1 MINEPNSCDESTFN
15 FDLQRNW
22 VNFFLNYLSELAEM
36 KRKWEECCQTNVCL
50 QNSCYTAEWKASAW
64 ATVRQRCQ
72 GRYPDWPYTVDIFRI
87 QNQADIE
94 ILTKMFERHSEDN
107 SSFPQ
112 TIWTSGTRCP
122 RTGPVL
128 VTRWVSTNHP
138 LPDWLEEKTAIQV
151 PYKNEGCKF
160 LVIYPAPN
168 VSHTKYDFQ
177 DQTARH
183 AAICEFLFPGD
194 LENQSESEDTF
205 VSTQTTSHS
214 WRSSTTL
221 MSIQSKT
228 SKPTE
233 NLRWSSSKGQ
243 TLKEVT
249 RVGTEPYQMTSTPS
263 PDRDSNEEFYPTKD
277 TRFCKGQTAAGIY
290 WPDAPP
296 GVTVNQSCPEGM
308 IGYAHWTCSE
318 WTLLYTPARPHI
330 QDCKHIWIRNLE
342 DDVNQGVDAVEISLK
357 LANETKHQ
365 ILSHG
370 DITALVDLS
379 TEILSLYYKQSGTE
393 ETSVSYSFTGSMIV
407 SMSNILR
414 AEIKTAWE
422 VLPEIH
428 QTRAASQIL
437 KLVTNVGS
445 YLSCTRRSTNKL
457 QFTVTA
463 ENIGL
468 QTFILKTNASDDED
482 WIVFPQKVPGVET
495 TSSLSLPPHLDTES
509 WLSPC
514 KNYKTAVGVIY
525 NHVGEF
531 LKTDHLFGSTAHV
544 VTQVISFSLTNDSES
559 IRLPKSKEV
568 TVVLQ
573 HKDIP
578 PGLLRYPRCMFWN
591 FSKQT
596 YGQWDGSGCY
606 VMNTNQTHTVCSCN
620 HLTNFAVLM
629 DINDNIKEDELQSIM
644 TYVCC
649 GVSSLTL
656 IVTLI
661 CFVTIRSLYSRRSI
675 ITGNLCFCLL
685 FINGLIIFGLDQTH
699 QKAICATIAGLL
711 HFWTLSAFC
720 WMLVEGYHLYKMV
733 VLVFQ
738 RGENLSVKF
747 YYLFAYGSP
756 LVVVGI
762 SASIRA
768 DGYGGHNY
776 CWLSSHEGL
785 MWSFVGPACAIL
797 FVNIGIFILTLKS
810 ASNVRIKREQTTLK
824 KIKSWARGSLSVTC
838 LLGLTW
844 CLGLFYINKTLH
856 VFSYV
861 FILLNGLQGVFI
873 FVFHI
878 LLNEKVQTI
887 CFMKWKRKKQPN
899 WIKQTSSNRLH
910 SKLST
915 RTSVDSNG
923 CARTFSNR

>member
-1 MINEPNSCDESTFN
+1 MNCQRIIIRALVLSFTWTQMELKKFSEP
-15 FDLQRNW
+15 
-22 VNFFLNYLSELAEM
+22 ELAEM
-36 KRKWEECCQTNVCL
+36 KRKWEECCRTNVCL

-64 ATVRQRCQ
+64 TTIRQRCQ

-94 ILTKMFERHSEDN
+94 ILTKMFQRHSEDN
-107 SSFPQ
+107 SSFPH
-112 TIWTSGTRCP
+112 TIWTSGMRCP
-122 RTGPVL
+122 KTGNEGPVL
-128 VTRWVSTNHP
+128 VTRWVSTNRP
-138 LPDWLEEKTAIQV
+138 LPDWLEEKTDTQV

-194 LENQSESEDTF
+194 LENQSESEDETDLTKTF
-205 VSTQTTSHS
+205 VYTQTTSHS
-214 WRSSTTL
+214 LKSSTTL

-228 SKPTE
+228 LNPTQS
-233 NLRWSSSKGQ
+233 LHWSSSIGE
-243 TLKEVT
+243 TPKEVT
-249 RVGTEPYQMTSTPS
+249 HAGTEPYQMTSTPIT
-263 PDRDSNEEFYPTKD
+263 DRDSNEEFFPTKD
-277 TRFCKGQTAAGIY
+277 TRFCKGQTEAGIQ

-318 WTLLYTPARPHI
+318 WTLLYTPERPHI

-342 DDVNQGVDAVEISLK
+342 DDVNQGVDAVKISLK

-379 TEILSLYYKQSGTE
+379 TEILSLYYKQSGME
-393 ETSVSYSFTGSMIV
+393 ETSVSYSFTGSMIA

-422 VLPEIH
+422 ALPEIH

-437 KLVTNVGS
+437 KLVTNMGS

-482 WIVFPQKVPGVET
+482 LIVFPEKVPGVET
-495 TSSLSLPPHLDTES
+495 TSSLSLHSDFDTES

-514 KNYKTAVGVIY
+514 KNYKTAVGIIY
-525 NHVGEF
+525 NHVGDF
-531 LKTDHLFGSTAHV
+531 LKTDNVFCSTAHV
-544 VTQVISFSLTNDSES
+544 VTKVISFSLTNDSVS
-559 IRLPKSKEV
+559 IRLPKGKEV

-573 HKDIP
+573 HALQKDIQL
-578 PGLLRYPRCMFWN
+578 GLLRYPRCMFWN
-591 FSKQT
+591 FSKQNS
-596 YGQWDGSGCY
+596 GQWDGSGCY
-606 VMNTNQTHTVCSCN
+606 VMNTNTTHTVCSCN

-629 DINDNIKEDELQSIM
+629 DINDIIKEDEIQSIM

-656 IVTLI
+656 IGTLI
-661 CFVTIRSLYSRRSI
+661 CFLTIRSLRGRRSI

-685 FINGLIIFGLDQTH
+685 FINVLIIFGLDQTH
-699 QKAICATIAGLL
+699 KKAICATIAGLL

-738 RGENLSVKF
+738 RGENLPVKF

-762 SASIRA
+762 SASIRSE
-768 DGYGGHNY
+768 GYGGHNY
-776 CWLSSHEGL
+776 CWLSSHHGL
-785 MWSFVGPACAIL
+785 MWSFVGPACVIL
-797 FVNIGIFILTLKS
+797 FINIGIFILTLQS

-844 CLGLFYINKTLH
+844 CLGLFYINETLH

-861 FILLNGLQGVFI
+861 FILLNGLQDF
-873 FVFHI
+873 
-878 LLNEKVQTI
+878 
-887 CFMKWKRKKQPN
+887 RY
-899 WIKQTSSNRLH
+899 
-910 SKLST
+910 
-915 RTSVDSNG
+915 
-923 CARTFSNR
+923 